1 MPNAKTK
8 KIPPSSLG
16 VSAVSDPSSRL
27 VRSTDP
33 VATHKKELL
42 DVDLSLIDED
52 PQQPRRE
59 DNPGFSEEKLN
70 ELAKSIARRGV
81 KTPISVHNHPEKP
94 GRFII
99 NHGARRFRASKI
111 AGKKS
116 IPAHI
121 DNDYTRTDQ
130 LTENLLREGN
140 TPAEIAMAI
149 GEFLKRGM
157 KKKEIAENIGKTAGY
172 VTQYSSLLK
181 LPKSIATAFGNN
193 RITDVTIIYELVQL
207 HHEYPE
213 EVDIWVND
221 ENQEFTRGSMK
232 YLRIYLAHK
241 RDESELDPE
250 RPGGDTDQYTAGET
264 EQAENASHTS
274 IQPVSSSNRS
284 DTEEESSLAEK
295 NSDKSAGHPLAP
307 GKFKKAIVKVLHHHR
322 IARLLL
328 DRRPP
333 AEGYAWLKYEDDGH
347 EVEAALGDVQ
357 LTAILEG

>member
-1 MPNAKTK
+1 MHNANIKDVS
-8 KIPPSSLG
+8 PSSLG
-16 VSAVSDPSSRL
+16 AFSDPSPRL
-27 VRSTDP
+27 AMPTDP
-33 VATHKKELL
+33 MATHKKELL
-42 DVDLSLIDED
+42 DLDLSLIDED
-52 PQQPRRE
+52 PHQPRRE

-111 AGKKS
+111 AGKKT

-140 TPAEIAMAI
+140 TPLEIATAI

-181 LPKSIATAFGNN
+181 LPKSIATAFRNN

-207 HHEYPE
+207 HHDHPE
-213 EVDIWVND
+213 EVDTWVND
-221 ENQEFTRGSMK
+221 ESQEFTRGSMK

-241 RDESELDPE
+241 MEESELAPDML
-250 RPGGDTDQYTAGET
+250 GGDIDIYTGGET
-264 EQAENASHTS
+264 EQAQDSSYSS
-274 IQPVSSSNRS
+274 IHPESSSYNS
-284 DTEEESSLAEK
+284 DSEGESSLAEK
-295 NSDKSAGHPLAP
+295 NSDKSAVHPAAP
-307 GKFKKAIVKVLHHHR
+307 GKFKKAIVKVLHNDR
-322 IARLLL
+322 FARLML

-333 AEGYAWLKYEDDGH
+333 AEGYAWLKYEDDGY
-347 EVEAALGDVQ
+347 EFEAALRDVQ

>member
-1 MPNAKTK
+1 MHNAK
-8 KIPPSSLG
+8 IEDVPPSSL
-16 VSAVSDPSSRL
+16 SAFSDPSSRL
-27 VRSTDP
+27 AMPTDP
-33 VATHKKELL
+33 MATHKKELL
-42 DVDLSLIDED
+42 DLDLSLIDED
-52 PQQPRRE
+52 PHQPRRE

-111 AGKKS
+111 AGKKTM
-116 IPAHI
+116 PAHI

-140 TPAEIAMAI
+140 TPLEIATAI

-181 LPKSIATAFGNN
+181 LPKSIATAFRNN

-207 HHEYPE
+207 HHDHPE
-213 EVDIWVND
+213 EVDTWVND
-221 ENQEFTRGSMK
+221 ESQEFTRGSMK

-241 RDESELDPE
+241 RAESELSPDML
-250 RPGGDTDQYTAGET
+250 GGDIDLYTGGET
-264 EQAENASHTS
+264 EQAQDASRSS
-274 IQPVSSSNRS
+274 IHPVSSSNS
-284 DTEEESSLAEK
+284 SETDEEEGSLVEK
-295 NSDKSAGHPLAP
+295 NSGKNAGHPATP
-307 GKFKKAIVKVLHHHR
+307 SKFKKAIVKVLHNNR
-322 IARLLL
+322 VARLIL

-333 AEGYAWLKYEDDGH
+333 AEGYAWLKYEDDGY
-347 EVEAALGDVQ
+347 EFEAALRDVQ

>member
-1 MPNAKTK
+1 MRNAKTK
-8 KIPPSSLG
+8 NIAQSSLG
-16 VSAVSDPSSRL
+16 VSAFSDSSSHL
-27 VRSTDP
+27 ATPIDS
-33 VATHKKELL
+33 VATHTKELL
-42 DVDLSLIDED
+42 DLDLSLIDED
-52 PQQPRRE
+52 PHQPRRE

-99 NHGARRFRASKI
+99 NHGARRFRASKM
-111 AGKKS
+111 AGKKTV
-116 IPAHI
+116 PAHI

-140 TPAEIAMAI
+140 TPLEIAAAI
-149 GEFLKRGM
+149 GEFLKSGM

-181 LPKSIATAFGNN
+181 LPKSIATAFLNN

-207 HHEYPE
+207 HHDHPE
-213 EVDIWVND
+213 EVDTWVSD
-221 ENQEFTRGSMK
+221 ESQEFTRGSMK

-241 RDESELDPE
+241 QEESELDSDM
-250 RPGGDTDQYTAGET
+250 PGGDIAVYRGGEAEQAQDARHATIHPTTSTDRSDSEAENSLT
-264 EQAENASHTS
+264 EQNPAKH
-274 IQPVSSSNRS
+274 
-284 DTEEESSLAEK
+284 
-295 NSDKSAGHPLAP
+295 AGHPADS
-307 GKFKKAIVKVLHHHR
+307 GKLKKAIVKVLHNHR
-322 IARLLL
+322 VARLML

-333 AEGYAWLKYEDDGH
+333 AEGYAWLKYEDDGD
-347 EVEAALGDVQ
+347 EFEAALRDVQ

>member
-1 MPNAKTK
+1 MRNAKTK
-8 KIPPSSLG
+8 NIAPSSLG
-16 VSAVSDPSSRL
+16 VSAFSDSS
-27 VRSTDP
+27 S
-33 VATHKKELL
+33 HKKELL
-42 DVDLSLIDED
+42 DLDLSLIDED

-111 AGKKS
+111 AGKKTV
-116 IPAHI
+116 PAHI

-140 TPAEIAMAI
+140 TPLEIATAI

-181 LPKSIATAFGNN
+181 LPKSIATAFHNN

-207 HHEYPE
+207 HHDHPE
-213 EVDIWVND
+213 EVDTWVSD
-221 ENQEFTRGSMK
+221 ESQEFTRGSMK

-241 RDESELDPE
+241 QEESEINPDM
-250 RPGGDTDQYTAGET
+250 PGGDIVGYTGGKT
-264 EQAENASHTS
+264 EHGKDTRHSG
-274 IQPVSSSNRS
+274 IDPVSSADRS
-284 DTEEESSLAEK
+284 DTEAELSLAEK
-295 NSDKSAGHPLAP
+295 NEDKNAVHPADS
-307 GKFKKAIVKVLHHHR
+307 GKFKKAIVKVLHNHR
-322 IARLLL
+322 VARLIL

-333 AEGYAWLKYEDDGH
+333 SEGYAWLKYEDDGY
-347 EVEAALGDVQ
+347 ECEAALRDVQ

>member
-1 MPNAKTK
+1 MRTPKTK
-8 KIPPSSLG
+8 DKPKSEPALG
-16 VSAVSDPSSRL
+16 NPASQQTP
-27 VRSTDP
+27 STDP
-33 VATHKKELL
+33 MATYKKELL
-42 DVDLSLIDED
+42 DLELSLIDED

-70 ELAKSIARRGV
+70 ELVKSITRRGV

-99 NHGARRFRASKI
+99 NHGARRFRASKL
-111 AGKKS
+111 AGKKT

-140 TPAEIAMAI
+140 TPLEIATAI

-157 KKKEIAENIGKTAGY
+157 KKKEIAESIGKTAGY

-181 LPKSIATAFGNN
+181 LPKSIDTAFRNN

-207 HHEYPE
+207 HRDHPE
-213 EVDIWVND
+213 EVDTWVND
-221 ENQEFTRGSMK
+221 ESQEFTRGSMK
-232 YLRIYLAHK
+232 YLRIYLAQK
-241 RDESELDPE
+241 EEESELGPDM
-250 RPGGDTDQYTAGET
+250 PGGDSDLYTGGET
-264 EQAENASHTS
+264 GPALDASYSPIDTASSPRTSDADGELSVAE
-274 IQPVSSSNRS
+274 
-284 DTEEESSLAEK
+284 L
-295 NSDKSAGHPLAP
+295 SAGKNTGHPADP
-307 GKFKKAIVKVLHHHR
+307 GKFKKAIVKVLHNKR
-322 IARLLL
+322 VARLIL

-333 AEGYAWLKYEDDGH
+333 AEGYAWLKYEDDGY
-347 EVEAALGDVQ
+347 EFEAALRDVQ